1 MIYLDDSIM
10 RKGMPAT
17 AGSRILEGFK
27 APFDAEIITR
37 LDGGFESVALG
48 EFGLEPPPE
57 DLPAPLFCNDIFG
70 HVRRQAAKRGLCYI
84 RPAYGTVS
92 RYGLIPAACSMDQIG
107 VFCESPEQGF
117 ELLSKIAGHDPKDG
131 AMLPQKSYSYTKPE
145 SFKGI
150 RKAEGLPYSDVC
162 AQVLQILAYAEIS
175 NNVSRY
181 DGIKFGRRA
190 AGFKGLN
197 DLYLKTRTTYFG
209 EETKLALI
217 IGSWALSSGQYAEI
231 YEKAMKV
238 RRLIK
243 ESLKFE
249 SYDALEAE
257 PGSPLA
263 VLSGLPSLVWGGAEY
278 VARTENALLGAWEAV
293 R

>member
-1 MIYLDDSIM
+1 MIYVDDSIM
-10 RKGMPAT
+10 RKGEPAT

-37 LDGGFESVALG
+37 LPQETRGVVLG
-48 EFGLEPPPE
+48 EFGLEPPLG
-57 DLPAPLFCNDIFG
+57 DLPAPLLCNDIFG
-70 HVRRQAAKRGLCYI
+70 YVRKQAAERGLCHI
-84 RPAYGTVS
+84 RPTYGTVS

-107 VFCESPEQGF
+107 VLCGNPDEGF
-117 ELLSKIAGHDPKDG
+117 ALLARIAGHDPKDG
-131 AMLPQKSYSYTKPE
+131 AMLPQKSYSYQKPE
-145 SFKGI
+145 GFKGI
-150 RKAEGLPYSDVC
+150 RKAENLPYADVY

-175 NNVSRY
+175 NNISRY
-181 DGIKFGRRA
+181 DGIKFGKRA

-197 DLYLKTRTTYFG
+197 ELYLKTRTEYFG
-209 EETKLALI
+209 EEAKLALVM
-217 IGSWALSSGQYAEI
+217 GAWALSSGQYAEV

-243 ESLKFE
+243 ESLGFGDYGAIE
-249 SYDALEAE
+249 VE

-263 VLSGLPSLVWGGAEY
+263 VLTGLPSLVWGGREY
-278 VARTENALLGAWEAV
+278 VAQTENALLGAWEAV

>member
-1 MIYLDDSIM
+1 M
-10 RKGMPAT
+10 RKGVPAT
-17 AGSRILEGFK
+17 AGSRILEGFR

-37 LDGGFESVALG
+37 LGGELESVALG
-48 EFGLEPPPE
+48 EFGLEPPPG
-57 DLPAPLFCNDIFG
+57 DLPAPLLCNDIFG
-70 HVRRQAAKRGLCYI
+70 FVRMQAAKRGLCYI
-84 RPAYGTVS
+84 RPTYGAVS

-107 VFCESPEQGF
+107 VLCGSPEEGF
-117 ELLSKIAGHDPKDG
+117 GILARIAGHDPKDG
-131 AMLPQKSYSYTKPE
+131 AMLPQKSCAYARPE
-145 SFKGI
+145 SFGGI
-150 RKAEGLPYSDVC
+150 RKAEGLPYAEVY
-162 AQVLQILAYAEIS
+162 AQVLRILAYAEIS

-181 DGIKFGRRA
+181 DGIKFGKRA

-197 DLYLKTRTTYFG
+197 GLYLKTRTEYFG
-209 EETKLALI
+209 EEAKLALVM
-217 IGSWALSSGQYAEI
+217 GSWALSSGQYAGV

-249 SYDALEAE
+249 GYDALEVA

-263 VLSGLPSLVWGGAEY
+263 VLAGLPSLTFGGKEY
-278 VARTENALLGAWEAV
+278 VAQTENALLGAWEAV